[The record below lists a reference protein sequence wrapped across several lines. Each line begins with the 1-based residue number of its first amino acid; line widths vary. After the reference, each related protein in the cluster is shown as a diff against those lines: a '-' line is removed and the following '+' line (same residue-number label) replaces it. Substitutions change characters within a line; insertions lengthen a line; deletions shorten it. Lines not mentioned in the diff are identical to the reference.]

1 MCQNEVMFSLTGRN
15 TVENEREEGAQGFLL
30 CLSVVLNTMDAP

>member
-1 MCQNEVMFSLTGRN
+1 MCRNEVMFSLTGRN
-15 TVENEREEGAQGFLL
+15 MVENEREEGAQGFLL